1 MLPSLNALV
10 RVPEGTPIDARQD
23 LWPATDE
30 EAGIPALGRPRWE
43 IRTIYRTAAE
53 CQRQGT
59 PMTLDFWALWVAL
72 SEEEAPEG
80 RELEA
85 PYGEETAERLE
96 GAAERALAQGDY
108 TPQERAVWREQVRR
122 VVRPPSWEKVS

>member
-1 MLPSLNALV
+1 MGLPSLNALV

-43 IRTIYRTAAE
+43 LRTLYRTAAE
-53 CQRQGT
+53 CQRRGT
-59 PMTLDFWALWVAL
+59 PMPLAFWDLWVTL
-72 SEEEAPEG
+72 SGEEAPEE

-85 PYGEETAERLE
+85 PYDEETAERLE
-96 GAAERALAQGDY
+96 GAAERALVLGDF
-108 TPQERAVWREQVRR
+108 TPQEREVWREQVRR
-122 VVRPPSWEKVS
+122 VVAFR